1 MASKKLLHRV
11 RQKDSLV
18 REVCDAYA
26 EGVLDG
32 IAAEQLRQ
40 RKRPPPHPGSAM
52 HRQIA
57 PNGKTYESLLNTY
70 PPAK

>member
-1 MASKKLLHRV
+1 MASKKLLQRV

-40 RKRPPPHPGSAM
+40 RKRPPPHPGSCM
-52 HRQIA
+52 HSQVMPDGR
-57 PNGKTYESLLNTY
+57 TFESLLAA
-70 PPAK
+70 PPK